1 MIDYVLRILP
11 GVNIIDMKI
20 ITNIY
25 SKNKRESG
33 ERYNHVEFLDKLAKK
48 SYMLFKE

>member
-1 MIDYVLRILP
+1 MVDYVLRILP
-11 GVNIIDMKI
+11 GVDTFGMQTIMN
-20 ITNIY
+20 TY

-48 SYMLFKE
+48 SYMLF